1 MIFSLTILNA
11 EKKGNPFFENHKTI
25 IYNNSQIKQ
34 SREIGQ
40 QINIHY
46 TTPWLE
52 ENPGIIREFRKNYL
66 YRIKNYE
73 TKWVEMKYCLP

>member
-25 IYNNSQIKQ
+25 IYNNSKIKQ

-40 QINIHY
+40 QINIHH
-46 TTPWLE
+46 TTP
-52 ENPGIIREFRKNYL
+52 
-66 YRIKNYE
+66 
-73 TKWVEMKYCLP
+73 

>member
-11 EKKGNPFFENHKTI
+11 EKKGNPFFENHKSTTN
-25 IYNNSQIKQ
+25 NNSQIKQ

-40 QINIHY
+40 QINIHC
-46 TTPWLE
+46 TTPCLE
-52 ENPGIIREFRKNYL
+52 ENPTVIREFRKNYL